1 MSTIPIQPIGAAV
14 AADPLMA
21 PLQAAAPSG
30 VSGAS
35 FSQMLLNGVE
45 EVNQKLAAADAM
57 AAAFAVDDSIPLHR
71 VTYALEQARLSFE
84 LMLQVRARLVEAYQ
98 DISRMQ
104 L

>member
-1 MSTIPIQPIGAAV
+1 MSAAPIHPVGA
-14 AADPLMA
+14 LT
-21 PLQAAAPSG
+21 AAAPLATHLHSG
-30 VSGAS
+30 GPAATNGAS
-35 FSQMLLNGVE
+35 FSQMLLKGVE
-45 EVNQKLAAADAM
+45 QVDQKLIAADSM

-98 DISRMQ
+98 EVSRMQ